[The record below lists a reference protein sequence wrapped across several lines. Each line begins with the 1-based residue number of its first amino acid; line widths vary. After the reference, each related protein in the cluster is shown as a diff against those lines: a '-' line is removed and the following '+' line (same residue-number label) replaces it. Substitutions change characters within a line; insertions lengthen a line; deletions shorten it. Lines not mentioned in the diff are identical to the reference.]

1 MGISRIKHP
10 FWGTPIYGKPQ
21 ILYAYMYIIYI
32 YIYMCVCVFV
42 CMYTYIYI
50 YMCVC
55 IDPLWGVANI
65 LSGPAWLSRTTDI
78 DIYIY
83 R

>member
-1 MGISRIKHP
+1 MC
-10 FWGTPIYGKPQ
+10 FCVYV
-21 ILYAYMYIIYI
+21 YIYI
-32 YIYMCVCVFV
+32 YIYV
-42 CMYTYIYI
+42 
-50 YMCVC
+50 CVC

-83 R
+83 DIERSMRCQRMPLQVLGALLLPVAKINRTDSC